1 MAETILAAEK
11 REEKGKA
18 NVRRLRRTGKVPA
31 IIYGEVEQP
40 LKVSIDAHTFEM
52 MMKESHSIINL
63 NLQGKDQRV
72 IIREIQYHPVR
83 GNVLHVDFMG
93 VKKGQRITL
102 AVDIHYVGKTL
113 GEQEGGI
120 FSTVKQEVNV
130 SVLPKDVPDFIEVDI
145 SGLEMG
151 GALRVKDVQLEN
163 VEFLDDLEDVIC
175 RVELPRVQEEVVEA
189 DIEEEEEEA
198 EPEVI
203 TAREKTEEEEKKEKK
218 E

>member
-1 MAETILAAEK
+1 MMAETILAAEK

-31 IIYGEVEQP
+31 IIYGEVEES
-40 LKVSIDAHTFEM
+40 LAVSIDAHTFEM

-63 NLQGKDQRV
+63 NLQGKDQQV
-72 IIREIQYHPVR
+72 IVREIQYHPVR

-93 VKKGQRITL
+93 VKKGQKITL
-102 AVDIHYVGKTL
+102 AVDIHYVGKTV

-120 FSTVKQEVNV
+120 FSTVKQEINI

-145 SGLEMG
+145 SGLEIG

-175 RVELPRVQEEVVEA
+175 RVELPKIQEEVVEA

-203 TAREKTEEEEKKEKK
+203 TAREKTEEEEKKE
-218 E
+218 

>member
-1 MAETILAAEK
+1 MAETILDVEK

-40 LKVSIDAHTFEM
+40 LSVSIDAHTFEM

-63 NLQGKDQRV
+63 KLQGKDQQV
-72 IIREIQYHPVR
+72 IVREIQYHPVR

-93 VKKGQRITL
+93 VKKGQKITL
-102 AVDIHYVGKTL
+102 AVDIHYVGKTA

-120 FSTVKQEVNV
+120 FSTVKQEVNI

-145 SGLEMG
+145 SGLEIG

-175 RVELPRVQEEVVEA
+175 RVELPRVQEEVVEE

-203 TAREKTEEEEKKEKK
+203 TAREKTEEEEKKE
-218 E
+218 

>member
-31 IIYGEVEQP
+31 IIYGEVEES
-40 LKVSIDAHTFEM
+40 LAVSIDAHTFEM

-63 NLQGKDQRV
+63 NLQGKDQQV
-72 IIREIQYHPVR
+72 IVREIQYHPVR

-93 VKKGQRITL
+93 VKKGQKITL
-102 AVDIHYVGKTL
+102 AVDIHYVGKTV

-120 FSTVKQEVNV
+120 FSTVKQEINI

-145 SGLEMG
+145 SGLEIG

-175 RVELPRVQEEVVEA
+175 RVELPKIQEEVVEA

-203 TAREKTEEEEKKEKK
+203 TAREKTEEEEKKE
-218 E
+218 

>member
-1 MAETILAAEK
+1 MAETILDVEK

-40 LKVSIDAHTFEM
+40 LAVSIDAHTFEM

-63 NLQGKDQRV
+63 KLQGKDQQV
-72 IIREIQYHPVR
+72 IVREIQYHPVR

-93 VKKGQRITL
+93 VKKGQKITL
-102 AVDIHYVGKTL
+102 AVDIHYVGKTA

-120 FSTVKQEVNV
+120 FSTVKQEVNI

-145 SGLEMG
+145 SGLVIG

-175 RVELPRVQEEVVEA
+175 RVELPKIQEEVVEE

-203 TAREKTEEEEKKEKK
+203 TAREKTEDEEKKE
-218 E
+218 